1 MENYEQK
8 YKEIVERVKE
18 LHAAG
23 NFFTKK
29 QMEIILPQLAESEDE
44 RIRKNLIRMVQN
56 VRNDSTEE
64 GYYDIPFDNYLAYLE
79 KQAVKVGDDGTEV
92 LKAYRE
98 GMNAGRK
105 EMFDHPE
112 YYGLQPRRMYD
123 YETGKMNPEWSD
135 DDERIRKEL
144 IDGVRQIR
152 CKNGI
157 TQEQML
163 AWLEKQKPIELSVGN
178 ETMIEQIKF
187 AVMQMP
193 SDREDT
199 KKECL
204 AWLEKQKD
212 FQAKVKQRMEYL
224 WDKLP
229 DANRVNEGNYTP
241 EELKTLGAYMELEM
255 NFDKGS
261 EEKQK
266 EQKPTEWSEEDKH
279 RCDDAIYFLETAKN
293 HYADTSEIEL
303 TIEWLKSLQPQAKQE
318 WSEDD
323 KFKLEDII
331 TGIDVGIGFYERE
344 GKHLNLLKA
353 IIEAKEWLK
362 SLRPQSKK
370 ELSIEKAIKWLDD
383 TFYFLDNSSGRGR
396 DCEITTHDFDS
407 LEEMYDSFRKA
418 VIVDSEPHWKPSEE
432 QMNSLRDT
440 IVNTKGY
447 QYSVYLPELYEQ
459 LKKLM

>member
-64 GYYDIPFDNYLAYLE
+64 GYYDIPFDNYVAYLD

-261 EEKQK
+261 E
-266 EQKPTEWSEEDKH
+266 
-279 RCDDAIYFLETAKN
+279 
-293 HYADTSEIEL
+293 
-303 TIEWLKSLQPQAKQE
+303 
-318 WSEDD
+318 
-323 KFKLEDII
+323 
-331 TGIDVGIGFYERE
+331 
-344 GKHLNLLKA
+344 
-353 IIEAKEWLK
+353 
-362 SLRPQSKK
+362 
-370 ELSIEKAIKWLDD
+370 
-383 TFYFLDNSSGRGR
+383 
-396 DCEITTHDFDS
+396 
-407 LEEMYDSFRKA
+407 
-418 VIVDSEPHWKPSEE
+418 
-432 QMNSLRDT
+432 
-440 IVNTKGY
+440 
-447 QYSVYLPELYEQ
+447 
-459 LKKLM
+459 